1 MTNKT
6 LEQMLNK
13 FLPFAQKRM
22 GFKTAPEIRFESDE
36 TNAQD
41 PLGKTAYYEP
51 DNSRITVYTDGRHPK
66 DIMRSISHELVHH
79 TQNGKGAFANS
90 MTVGE
95 QGYAQNDEHLR
106 EMEREAYEQGNLC
119 FRDWED
125 SIKTHHNEVLDMWQ
139 KRNNKLNESV
149 MKKFGYVNESN
160 IPELPEEATIALQQG
175 DTEGLAYAIEGASI
189 DLQYALFKEYY
200 ECDTKEKHRDLS
212 IWDCLASNLM
222 IDVGGGDAQRGEP
235 DPLSSG
241 GLNEEYDEGYR
252 DRLDQAQAAN
262 PEKTMPQIKAMLA
275 GDSDPEQVETSP
287 FEPKPVKGSGGERY
301 KVGDTIKDLKLGQGQ
316 TNGPSRT
323 GEILELT
330 AYGAIVQFE
339 GEDGPEKMRF
349 KHMTKSAEDKQLARP
364 ELGDETG
371 FSPDTMGLSE
381 DEGLSALEEEFSE
394 VFADDLDECGEMGE
408 EKSIQLVVG
417 GETGGEDVTV
427 MKQEAHGD
435 SDWEDDAE
443 TVAMRRSAKARDR
456 EEDRRIGVDVAE
468 EPEDEKEAWEEEPME
483 EVDKDLYDKRH
494 NKLHERLARW
504 STK

>member
-1 MTNKT
+1 MILKKAFNDPRRP
-6 LEQMLNK
+6 LS
-13 FLPFAQKRM
+13 
-22 GFKTAPEIRFESDE
+22 FED
-36 TNAQD
+36 
-41 PLGKTAYYEP
+41 
-51 DNSRITVYTDGRHPK
+51 
-66 DIMRSISHELVHH
+66 
-79 TQNGKGAFANS
+79 
-90 MTVGE
+90 VGE
-95 QGYAQNDEHLR
+95 AESLYSDDLTVLTQGGKPSELFFKLSDRYGAGRSREEDPYAVVADKFQE
-106 EMEREAYEQGNLC
+106 
-119 FRDWED
+119 
-125 SIKTHHNEVLDMWQ
+125 EVQLLAVRHAQ
-139 KRNNKLNESV
+139 H
-149 MKKFGYVNESN
+149 
-160 IPELPEEATIALQQG
+160 
-175 DTEGLAYAIEGASI
+175 EGL
-189 DLQYALFKEYY
+189 
-200 ECDTKEKHRDLS
+200 
-212 IWDCLASNLM
+212 
-222 IDVGGGDAQRGEP
+222 GD
-235 DPLSSG
+235 
-241 GLNEEYDEGYR
+241 NYDADFR
-252 DRLDQAQAAN
+252 DRLDTAQEAN
-262 PEKTMPQIKAMLA
+262 PEMTMPQIKAMLA

-316 TNGPSRT
+316 ANGPSRT

-394 VFADDLDECGEMGE
+394 VFADNLDECGEMGE

-417 GETGGEDVTV
+417 GEAGGEDVTV

-483 EVDKDLYDKRH
+483 EGTITESGGVRDLRVLQYGGLDIEINGKEYTAGELVKALIAKKALPQEVVDRLAAGEKNSGQAMERWDSDVFGDYYSVDLKEIIKKFAEINKLEIADHDGAFEPPEEEEEYDPEKYFEESSDEDLYDKRH